1 MAMAIVSVG
10 DLLDRA
16 TVFEQELEEYYTA
29 IRDFGTNEGVK
40 LLTYHLSKHR
50 RHLQEALEDFSDDNI
65 ALIRSIKLKY
75 DIEFKLKIDKA
86 DPEDI
91 KGTDLLEAAS
101 NYDAELIH
109 LYKEIIQQPLSP
121 EATTLFETLI
131 RIEER
136 DIVMIKKTIAMNYF

>member
-1 MAMAIVSVG
+1 MAIVSVG

-16 TVFEQELEEYYTA
+16 AAFEQELEKYYATV
-29 IRDFGTNEGVK
+29 RDVGTNEGAR

-50 RHLQEALEDFSDDNI
+50 RHLQKTLEDFSDDKI

-75 DIEFKLKIDKA
+75 GIEFKLTIDKA
-86 DPEDI
+86 DPENI
-91 KGTDLLEAAS
+91 KGQELLKAAS

-131 RIEER
+131 KIEER
-136 DIVMIKKTIAMNYF
+136 DIVMIKKTIAMDYF

>member
-16 TVFEQELEEYYTA
+16 AAFERELEEYYAA
-29 IRDFGTNEGVK
+29 IRDVGTNEGVR
-40 LLTYHLSKHR
+40 LLTYHLSRHR
-50 RHLQEALEDFSDDNI
+50 RHLQEALENFSDDKI

-75 DIEFKLKIDKA
+75 DIEFKLKIDKM
-86 DPEDI
+86 DLENI
-91 KGTDLLEAAS
+91 KGQDLLEAAS
-101 NYDAELIH
+101 NYDAGLIH

-121 EATTLFETLI
+121 EAATLFETLI
-131 RIEER
+131 RIEEK

>member
-1 MAMAIVSVG
+1 MAIVSIG
-10 DLLDRA
+10 DLLGRA
-16 TVFEQELEEYYTA
+16 AVFELELEEYYTE
-29 IRDFGTNEGVK
+29 IRDVGNNEGAK

-50 RHLQEALEDFSDDNI
+50 RHLQKALEDFSDDKI
-65 ALIRSIKLKY
+65 SLIRSIKLKY

-91 KGTDLLEAAS
+91 KGQDLLEAAS

-109 LYKEIIQQPLSP
+109 LYKEIILQPLSP

-136 DIVMIKKTIAMNYF
+136 DIVMIKKIIAMNYF

>member
-16 TVFEQELEEYYTA
+16 AAFEQELEEYYTA

-40 LLTYHLSKHR
+40 LLTYYLSKHR
-50 RHLQEALEDFSDDNI
+50 RHLQEALEDFSDGKI

-109 LYKEIIQQPLSP
+109 LYKEIIQQPLRP
-121 EATTLFETLI
+121 EGITLFETLI
-131 RIEER
+131 RIEEK
-136 DIVMIKKTIAMNYF
+136 DIVMIKKIIAMNYF

>member
-1 MAMAIVSVG
+1 MAIVSVG

-16 TVFEQELEEYYTA
+16 TVFEQELEEYYTT
-29 IRDFGTNEGVK
+29 IRDVGTNEGVK
-40 LLTYHLSKHR
+40 LLTYYLSKHR
-50 RHLQEALEDFSDDNI
+50 RHLQKALEDFSDDKI

-91 KGTDLLEAAS
+91 KGQDLLEAAS

-121 EATTLFETLI
+121 EAITLFETLI

-136 DIVMIKKTIAMNYF
+136 DIVTIKKMIAMNYF

>member
-1 MAMAIVSVG
+1 MAIVSVG

-16 TVFEQELEEYYTA
+16 AAFEQELEKYYTV
-29 IRDFGTNEGVK
+29 IRDVGTNEGVK

-50 RHLQEALEDFSDDNI
+50 RHLQEALENFSDDKI
-65 ALIRSIKLKY
+65 ARIRSIKLKY

-86 DPEDI
+86 SPEDI
-91 KGTDLLEAAS
+91 KGQELLEAAS

-136 DIVMIKKTIAMNYF
+136 DIVMIKKIIAMNYF

>member
-1 MAMAIVSVG
+1 MAIVSVG

-16 TVFEQELEEYYTA
+16 AAFERELEEYYTV
-29 IRDFGTNEGVK
+29 IRDVGTNEGVK

-50 RHLQEALEDFSDDNI
+50 RHLQEALEDFSNDKI

-91 KGTDLLEAAS
+91 KGQGLLEAAS

-136 DIVMIKKTIAMNYF
+136 DIVMIKKIIAMNYF

>member
-16 TVFEQELEEYYTA
+16 ATFEQELEEYYTV
-29 IRDFGTNEGVK
+29 IRDVGTNEGAK

-50 RHLQEALEDFSDDNI
+50 RHLQEALSDFNDDKI

-91 KGTDLLEAAS
+91 KGQDLLEGAS

-121 EATTLFETLI
+121 EAITLFETLI

-136 DIVMIKKTIAMNYF
+136 DIVMIKKIIAMNYF